1 MPTILDKIITHKRQ
15 EVLDRQALVPVK
27 LLEKSLYMDAQPL
40 SLRQYLLRDDLSGI
54 IAEFKRKSPSKGVIN
69 AHAPVERTTLGY
81 MQAGASAL
89 SVLTDSEFFGGKN
102 EDLTVARRYNFCPI
116 LRKDFVVDEYQILE
130 AKSIGADAVLLI
142 AAVLTGE
149 EVLRLGRFA
158 KSLGLEVLLE
168 IHNAEEL
175 DKTLHP
181 DAVSL
186 VGVNNR
192 NLHDFSVSL
201 DTSGELAQRI
211 PTDYVKVTESGLS
224 SATDIE
230 ALRAVGYRG
239 FLIGE
244 TFMRHSRPEKA
255 CAALVQQLRTTEAIT
270 LL

>member
-1 MPTILDKIITHKRQ
+1 MTILDKIIVHKRQ
-15 EVLDRQALVPVK
+15 EVASRQGLVPAK
-27 LLEKSLYMDAQPL
+27 LLEQSLYMNAQPL
-40 SLRQYLLRDDLSGI
+40 SLRRYLLRDDLSGI

-89 SVLTDSEFFGGKN
+89 SILTDTEFFGGKN
-102 EDLTVARRYNFCPI
+102 EDLTTARRYNFCPI

-142 AAVLTGE
+142 AAVLTPE
-149 EVLRLGRFA
+149 EVLRMGRFA

-175 DKTLHP
+175 DRTLHP

-211 PTDYVKVTESGLS
+211 PSEFVKVTESGLT
-224 SATDIE
+224 SAAEIE

-244 TFMRHSRPEKA
+244 TFMRNSRPEKA
-255 CAALVQQLRTTEAIT
+255 CAALVQQLRHTEAVT

>member
-1 MPTILDKIITHKRQ
+1 MTILDTIIAHKRQ
-15 EVLDRQALVPVK
+15 EVATRQSLVPVK
-27 LLEKSLYMDAQPL
+27 LLEQSFYMPAQPL
-40 SLRQYLLRDDLSGI
+40 SLRRYLLRDDLSGI
-54 IAEFKRKSPSKGVIN
+54 IAEFKRKSPSKGIIN

-89 SVLTDSEFFGGKN
+89 SVLTDTEFFGGKN
-102 EDLTVARRYNFCPI
+102 EDLTTARRFNFCPI
-116 LRKDFVVDEYQILE
+116 LRKDFVVDEYQIIE
-130 AKSIGADAVLLI
+130 AKSLGADAVLLI
-142 AAVLTGE
+142 AAVLSGE
-149 EVLRLGRFA
+149 EVLRLGRLA
-158 KSLGLEVLLE
+158 KSLGMEVLLE

-211 PTDYVKVTESGLS
+211 PDEYVKVTESGLS
-224 SATDIE
+224 TAADIE

-239 FLIGE
+239 FLMGE

-255 CAALVQQLRTTEAIT
+255 CAALVQQLRVTEAVT